1 MTSPRPRSAQRIRT
15 MRHIATGRTIPGM
28 RSCPSRLQPQRQI
41 EDQARM
47 VTGYAQVQVREQQRR
62 QADS

>member
-1 MTSPRPRSAQRIRT
+1 